1 MDNDSVLPI
10 VLKPDLPN
18 PPWVEPS
25 AGNEQGENS
34 MSVYVRVRPLLEEE
48 KMNGVGMMLGMTT
61 TSSDPGDSSAT
72 ALKTNKVEIGG
83 FTGVLGTEADNQ
95 AMFQVSPGHSAEKV
109 KCEVKI
115 WQIIGMIE
123 VYDNM

>member
-1 MDNDSVLPI
+1 
-10 VLKPDLPN
+10 
-18 PPWVEPS
+18 
-25 AGNEQGENS
+25 
-34 MSVYVRVRPLLEEE
+34 MSVYVRVRPLLEEK
-48 KMNGVGMMLGMTT
+48 KMNGVGMMSGSTN
-61 TSSDPGDSSAT
+61 SDPGDNSAT
-72 ALKTNKVEIGG
+72 ALKTDKVEICG

-115 WQIIGMIE
+115 RQIIGMIE

>member
-10 VLKPDLPN
+10 VVKPVLSS
-18 PPWVEPS
+18 PPWVAPD

-34 MSVYVRVRPLLEEE
+34 VSMYLRVRPLLKEE
-48 KMNGVGMMLGMTT
+48 KMNGVGMMPGITT

-72 ALKTNKVEIGG
+72 ALKTDKGEFGG

-95 AMFQVSPGHSAEKV
+95 AMFTGCFKSCLA
-109 KCEVKI
+109 
-115 WQIIGMIE
+115 
-123 VYDNM
+123 